1 MKLVVFFSRGMSLD
15 GWRQA
20 GILERELAL
29 YRALR
34 PHLEHLAF
42 VTYGGAED
50 LRLLGQASGIEV
62 LVNRWSLPA
71 NLYSVL
77 APYLHRRTLGRATVF
92 KTNQINGAWCAVI
105 AKCLFRKRL
114 VVRCGFLWSDFMV
127 RLTTSRW
134 RRMLAECLERAIFR
148 AGDALIVAGHA
159 DRATIIQRY
168 DIDAGRT
175 HVVPNYVDTSLFRLM
190 PEVPR
195 ESRRVITVGRLEE
208 QKNTESLIEALKE
221 LPGVKLSIV
230 GDGSLRADLEK
241 RVSKY
246 NLNVEFLGAVP
257 HEELPRLLNRAELF
271 ILPSHYEGNPK
282 ALFEAMACG
291 LPVIGTRVP
300 GIQQVLIHEE
310 TGFLCGTTPSD
321 IRAALREMLERSEL
335 RERVSSRGLAYAQE
349 HFSLTRI
356 AQQELAVLTTLS

>member
-1 MKLVVFFSRGMSLD
+1 MKLVVFFSRGMSLE

-50 LRLLGQASGIEV
+50 LRLSGQASGIEV

-77 APYLHRRTLGRATVF
+77 APYLHRRTLGRATIF

-190 PEVPR
+190 PEVSR

-208 QKNTESLIEALKE
+208 QKNVVALVEA
-221 LPGVKLSIV
+221 VK
-230 GDGSLRADLEK
+230 
-241 RVSKY
+241 
-246 NLNVEFLGAVP
+246 
-257 HEELPRLLNRAELF
+257 
-271 ILPSHYEGNPK
+271 
-282 ALFEAMACG
+282 
-291 LPVIGTRVP
+291 IGTP
-300 GIQQVLIHEE
+300 I
-310 TGFLCGTTPSD
+310 F
-321 IRAALREMLERSEL
+321 
-335 RERVSSRGLAYAQE
+335 
-349 HFSLTRI
+349 
-356 AQQELAVLTTLS
+356 